1 MAELRI
7 CMPNLGHTMERGTLV
22 SWLKP
27 EGAAVAQGDLVAVVE
42 SDKVTMEVEAPAD
55 GVLARHVAVPGSEV
69 PVGGTLGLL
78 VPGRTPAAS
87 RDTVDVPGAGTPA
100 LRDGA
105 APPTP
110 AASEARPRYRVPAG
124 RSPVVPAPSVPSRG
138 NDLPVETL
146 VAFWRQMKR
155 IRRFEET
162 AIYHSTTGDLPGA
175 LHVCIGQEAV
185 PVGVCAAL
193 RADDT
198 LASTHRGHGHALAKG
213 ASMRRMF
220 AELFGRVDGVCAGK
234 GGSQHVADLSVGML
248 GANGIVGASYGIAAG
263 AALIAKRR
271 GSGAVS
277 VAFFGD
283 GAASRGTL
291 HEVLNI
297 AALWRL
303 PLVFLCEHNG
313 YAQWVAARDN
323 LAMDRV
329 SALAAPFGIPG
340 ETVDGNDVRAV
351 FRATEAAV
359 ARARAGHGPS
369 LIECRTQRYTGHT
382 TSDMQVY
389 RTREQVAELRR
400 TTDPVLHFGAEL
412 ERAGLLTPDARAAI
426 DAEIEAEIADAV
438 AFALASPHP
447 GPDALLTDVTAA

>member
-7 CMPNLGHTMERGTLV
+7 CMPNLGHRMERGRLV
-22 SWLKP
+22 SWLRP
-27 EGAAVAQGDLVAVVE
+27 EGAAVARGDPVAVVE
-42 SDKVTMEVEAPAD
+42 SDKVTMEVEAPAS
-55 GVLARHVAVPGSEV
+55 GVLARHVAAPGAEV

-78 VPGRTPAAS
+78 APGDAAPAA
-87 RDTVDVPGAGTPA
+87 
-100 LRDGA
+100 A
-105 APPTP
+105 APPP
-110 AASEARPRYRVPAG
+110 RPRYRVAAG
-124 RSPVVPAPSVPSRG
+124 RAPISPAVPTPRT
-138 NDLPVETL
+138 NDLPAATL
-146 VAFWRQMKR
+146 LGFWRQMLR

-193 RADDT
+193 RPEDT

-220 AELFGRVDGVCAGK
+220 AELFGRADGVCGGK
-234 GGSQHVADLSVGML
+234 GGSQHVAELSVGML
-248 GANGIVGASYGIAAG
+248 GANGIVGASFGIAAG
-263 AALIAKRR
+263 AALMAKRR

-303 PLVFLCEHNG
+303 PLVLVCEHNG

-323 LAMDRV
+323 LAAERV
-329 SALAAPFGIPG
+329 ATLAAPFGIPG
-340 ETVDGNDVRAV
+340 ETVDGNDPRAV
-351 FRATEAAV
+351 FRAAEAAV
-359 ARARAGHGPS
+359 ARARSGQGPS
-369 LIECRTQRYTGHT
+369 LIECRTQRYHGHT

-389 RTREQVAELRR
+389 RTRDEIAALRAR
-400 TTDPVLHFGAEL
+400 TDPLLHFSAEL
-412 ERAGLLTPDARAAI
+412 ERAGLLTADARAAI
-426 DAEIEAEIADAV
+426 AAEIEAEIADAV
-438 AFALASPHP
+438 AFALASPYP
-447 GPDALLTDVTAA
+447 ASEALLADVTAT

>member
-7 CMPNLGHTMERGTLV
+7 CMPNLGHTMEHGTLV
-22 SWLKP
+22 SWLRP
-27 EGAAVAQGDLVAVVE
+27 EGASVAQGDLVAVVE
-42 SDKVTMEVEAPAD
+42 SDKVTMEVEAPAA
-55 GVLARHVAVPGSEV
+55 GVLVRHVAAPGSEV

-78 VPGRTPAAS
+78 AKETPAPAS
-87 RDTVDVPGAGTPA
+87 ATP
-100 LRDGA
+100 
-105 APPTP
+105 P
-110 AASEARPRYRVPAG
+110 SRPRYRVAAG
-124 RSPVVPAPSVPSRG
+124 RAPLGTAPAPQPG
-138 NDLPVETL
+138 NDLPPAAL
-146 VAFWRQMKR
+146 LALWRQMAR

-185 PVGVCAAL
+185 AVGVCAAL

-213 ASMRRMF
+213 APMRRMF
-220 AELFGRVDGVCAGK
+220 AELFGRVDGLCAGK

-248 GANGIVGASYGIAAG
+248 GANGIVGASFGLAAG
-263 AALIAKRR
+263 AALMAKRR

-277 VAFFGD
+277 VACFGD

-303 PLVFLCEHNG
+303 PLIFLCEHNG

-329 SALAAPFGIPG
+329 SALAVPFGIPG
-340 ETVDGNDVRAV
+340 ATVDGNDVRAV

-369 LIECRTQRYTGHT
+369 LIECRTQRYSGHT

-389 RTREQVAELRR
+389 RSREEVAELRR
-400 TTDPVLHFGAEL
+400 RTDPVLHFGAEL
-412 ERAGLLTPDARAAI
+412 DRAGLLPPDARAAI
-426 DAEIEAEIADAV
+426 EAEIEAEIADAV

-447 GPDALLTDVTAA
+447 APDALLTDVTGA

>member
-42 SDKVTMEVEAPAD
+42 SDKVTMEVEAPAA
-55 GVLARHVAVPGSEV
+55 GVLSRHVAAPGAEI

-78 VPGRTPAAS
+78 APGAAAMPAA
-87 RDTVDVPGAGTPA
+87 
-100 LRDGA
+100 
-105 APPTP
+105 APR
-110 AASEARPRYRVPAG
+110 ARPRYRVAAG
-124 RSPVVPAPSVPSRG
+124 RAPVVAPPSPRG
-138 NDLPVETL
+138 NDLPPEAL
-146 VAFWRQMKR
+146 VALWRQMKR

-162 AIYHSTTGDLPGA
+162 AIYHSSTGDLPGA

-213 ASMRRMF
+213 APMRRMF

-248 GANGIVGASYGIAAG
+248 GANGIVGASFGLAAG
-263 AALIAKRR
+263 AALMAKRR

-340 ETVDGNDVRAV
+340 ETVDGNDPRAV

-412 ERAGLLTPDARAAI
+412 ERAGLLPPDARAAI
-426 DAEIEAEIADAV
+426 EAAIEAEISDAV

-447 GPDALLTDVTAA
+447 GHDALLTDVTAT

>member
-7 CMPNLGHTMERGTLV
+7 CMPNLGHTMERGRLV

-27 EGAAVAQGDLVAVVE
+27 EGAAVARGDLVAVVE
-42 SDKVTMEVEAPAD
+42 SDKVTMEVEAPSA
-55 GVLARHVAVPGSEV
+55 GVLARHVAAPGAEV

-78 VPGRTPAAS
+78 VAGDVAPASAPAAS
-87 RDTVDVPGAGTPA
+87 P
-100 LRDGA
+100 
-105 APPTP
+105 
-110 AASEARPRYRVPAG
+110 ARPRYRVAAG
-124 RSPVVPAPSVPSRG
+124 RAPLSAAPAPPPA
-138 NDLPVETL
+138 NDLPAEAL
-146 VAFWRQMKR
+146 LGFWRQMLR

-193 RADDT
+193 RLEDT
-198 LASTHRGHGHALAKG
+198 LASTHRGHGHAIAKG

-220 AELFGRVDGVCAGK
+220 AELFGRADGVCAGK

-248 GANGIVGASYGIAAG
+248 GANGIVGASFGIAAG
-263 AALIAKRR
+263 AALMAKRR

-303 PLVFLCEHNG
+303 PLILLCEHNG

-323 LAMDRV
+323 LAVARV
-329 SALAAPFGIPG
+329 AALAAPFGIPG
-340 ETVDGNDVRAV
+340 ETVDGNDPRAV

-359 ARARAGHGPS
+359 ARARAGQGPS
-369 LIECRTQRYTGHT
+369 LIECRTQRYHGHT

-389 RTREQVAELRR
+389 RTREEIAALRAR
-400 TTDPVLHFGAEL
+400 TDPVLYFGAEL

-426 DAEIEAEIADAV
+426 AAEIEAEIADAI

-447 GPDALLTDVTAA
+447 SPDALLTDVTAA

>member
-27 EGAAVAQGDLVAVVE
+27 EGASVAQGDLVAVVE
-42 SDKVTMEVEAPAD
+42 SDKVTMEVEAPAA
-55 GVLARHVAVPGSEV
+55 GELARHLVAPGTEV

-78 VPGRTPAAS
+78 DTAPAAS
-87 RDTVDVPGAGTPA
+87 
-100 LRDGA
+100 
-105 APPTP
+105 PPPP
-110 AASEARPRYRVPAG
+110 AAAAARPRYRVAARSAPAAA
-124 RSPVVPAPSVPSRG
+124 PPPPAA
-138 NDLPVETL
+138 NDLPPEAL
-146 VAFWRQMKR
+146 VMFWRQMKR

-185 PVGVCAAL
+185 AVGVCAAL

-248 GANGIVGASYGIAAG
+248 GANGIVGASFGLAAG
-263 AALIAKRR
+263 AALMAKRR

-297 AALWRL
+297 ATLWRL

-340 ETVDGNDVRAV
+340 ETVDGNDPRAV

-359 ARARAGHGPS
+359 ARARAGGGPS

-412 ERAGLLTPDARAAI
+412 ERAGLLPPDVRAAI
-426 DAEIEAEIADAV
+426 EAEIEAEIADAV
-438 AFALASPHP
+438 AFALASPP
-447 GPDALLTDVTAA
+447 PRPDALLTDVTAT

>member
-55 GVLARHVAVPGSEV
+55 GLLARHVVAPGAEV

-78 VPGRTPAAS
+78 LPGQAPTHPAAGT
-87 RDTVDVPGAGTPA
+87 RD
-100 LRDGA
+100 
-105 APPTP
+105 
-110 AASEARPRYRVPAG
+110 ARPRYRVAAG
-124 RSPVVPAPSVPSRG
+124 RAPVAPPPLRS
-138 NDLPVETL
+138 NDLPPETL

-162 AIYHSTTGDLPGA
+162 AIYHSTTGELPGA

-193 RADDT
+193 RPDDT
-198 LASTHRGHGHALAKG
+198 LASTHRGHGHAVAKG
-213 ASMRRMF
+213 APMRRMF
-220 AELFGRVDGVCAGK
+220 AELFGRVDGVCSGK

-248 GANGIVGASYGIAAG
+248 GANGIVGASYGLAAG
-263 AALIAKRR
+263 AALMAKRR
-271 GSGAVS
+271 RSGAVS

-303 PLVFLCEHNG
+303 PLILLCEHNG

-323 LAMDRV
+323 LAMERV

-389 RTREQVAELRR
+389 RMREQVAELRR
-400 TTDPVLHFGAEL
+400 TTDPVLHFGTEL
-412 ERAGLLTPDARAAI
+412 ERAGLLPPDTRAAI
-426 DAEIEAEIADAV
+426 DAAIEAEIADAV

-447 GPDALLTDVTAA
+447 APDALMTDVTAT

>member
-22 SWLKP
+22 SWLRP

-42 SDKVTMEVEAPAD
+42 SDKVTMEVEAPAA
-55 GVLARHVAVPGSEV
+55 GVLVRHVAAPGSEV

-78 VPGRTPAAS
+78 AKEAPA
-87 RDTVDVPGAGTPA
+87 PA
-100 LRDGA
+100 PA
-105 APPTP
+105 APPP
-110 AASEARPRYRVPAG
+110 RPRYRVAAG
-124 RSPVVPAPSVPSRG
+124 RAPRAPALPQHD
-138 NDLPVETL
+138 NDLAPAAL
-146 VAFWRQMKR
+146 LDLWRQMAR

-220 AELFGRVDGVCAGK
+220 AELFGRVDGLCAGK

-248 GANGIVGASYGIAAG
+248 GANGIVGASFGLAAG
-263 AALIAKRR
+263 AALMAKRR

-303 PLVFLCEHNG
+303 PLIFLCEHNG

-359 ARARAGHGPS
+359 ARARAGGGPS
-369 LIECRTQRYTGHT
+369 LIECRTQRYSGHT

-389 RTREQVAELRR
+389 RSREEVAELRR
-400 TTDPVLHFGAEL
+400 RTDPVVHFGAEL
-412 ERAGLLTPDARAAI
+412 ERAGLLPPGVRAGIEA
-426 DAEIEAEIADAV
+426 AIEAEIADAV

-447 GPDALLTDVTAA
+447 APDALLTDVTAA

>member
-7 CMPNLGHTMERGTLV
+7 CMPNLGHRMERGTLV

-27 EGAAVAQGDLVAVVE
+27 EGASVAPGDLVAVVE
-42 SDKVTMEVEAPAD
+42 SDKVTMEVEAPAA
-55 GVLARHVAVPGSEV
+55 GVLARHLVAPGTEV

-78 VPGRTPAAS
+78 DTAPAAS
-87 RDTVDVPGAGTPA
+87 
-100 LRDGA
+100 
-105 APPTP
+105 PPPP
-110 AASEARPRYRVPAG
+110 AAATARPRYRVAARSAPAAA
-124 RSPVVPAPSVPSRG
+124 PPPPAA
-138 NDLPVETL
+138 NDRPPEAL
-146 VAFWRQMKR
+146 VMFWRQMKR

-185 PVGVCAAL
+185 AVGVCAAL

-248 GANGIVGASYGIAAG
+248 GANGIVGASFGLAAG
-263 AALIAKRR
+263 AALMAKRR

-297 AALWRL
+297 ATLWRL
-303 PLVFLCEHNG
+303 PLIFLCEHNG

-369 LIECRTQRYTGHT
+369 LIECRTQRYSGHT

-400 TTDPVLHFGAEL
+400 ATDPVLHFGLEL
-412 ERAGLLTPDARAAI
+412 ERAGLLPPDARAAI
-426 DAEIEAEIADAV
+426 EAEIEAEIADAV
-438 AFALASPHP
+438 AFALASPP
-447 GPDALLTDVTAA
+447 PRSDALLTDVTAT

>member
-1 MAELRI
+1 MAGLRI
-7 CMPNLGHTMERGTLV
+7 CMPNLGHVMERGRLV
-22 SWLKP
+22 RWLVP
-27 EGAAVAQGDLVAVVE
+27 EGARVARGDLVAVVE

-55 GVLARHVAVPGSEV
+55 GVLERHVVAPGTEV
-69 PVGGTLGLL
+69 AVGGTLGLL
-78 VPGRTPAAS
+78 APVGGPAAS
-87 RDTVDVPGAGTPA
+87 SGIVNRPGPEASA
-100 LRDGA
+100 LRVGA
-105 APPTP
+105 MQPPP
-110 AASEARPRYRVPAG
+110 AVHETRPRYRVPAG
-124 RSPVVPAPSVPSRG
+124 RSPVAPAPSVPARG
-138 NDLPVETL
+138 NDLPPATL
-146 VAFWRQMKR
+146 VAFWRQMLR

-162 AIYHSTTGDLPGA
+162 AIARSASGDLPGA

-193 RADDT
+193 RAEDT

-220 AELFGRVDGVCAGK
+220 AELFGRAAGLCGGK

-248 GANGIVGASYGIAAG
+248 GANGIVGASFGIAAG

-303 PLVFLCEHNG
+303 PLVLVCEHNG

-323 LAMDRV
+323 LAVERV
-329 SALAAPFGIPG
+329 AALAAPFGIPG

-369 LIECRTQRYTGHT
+369 LIECRTQRYHGHT

-389 RTREQVAELRR
+389 RTREQVAALRR
-400 TTDPVLHFGAEL
+400 ATDPLLHLGAEL
-412 ERAGLLTPDARAAI
+412 QRAGLLPPDARAAI
-426 DAEIEAEIADAV
+426 EAEVEAEIAEAL
-438 AFALASPHP
+438 AFALASPPP
-447 GPDALLTDVTAA
+447 GPDALLADVTAA

>member
-7 CMPNLGHTMERGTLV
+7 CMPNLGHVMERGTLV
-22 SWLKP
+22 SWLQP
-27 EGAAVAQGDLVAVVE
+27 EGARVARGDLVAVVE

-55 GVLARHVAVPGSEV
+55 GVLARQLVPPGTEV

-78 VPGRTPAAS
+78 DAAQ
-87 RDTVDVPGAGTPA
+87 A
-100 LRDGA
+100 A
-105 APPTP
+105 APEPPATP
-110 AASEARPRYRVPAG
+110 PARPRYRVAAG
-124 RSPVVPAPSVPSRG
+124 RALAAPPPPRPAT
-138 NDLPVETL
+138 NDLPLGTL
-146 VAFWRQMKR
+146 VAFWRQMLR
-155 IRRFEET
+155 IRRFEER

-193 RADDT
+193 RAEDT
-198 LASTHRGHGHALAKG
+198 IASTHRGHGHALAKG

-220 AELFGRVDGVCAGK
+220 AELFGRVDGVCRGK

-248 GANGIVGASYGIAAG
+248 GANGIVGASFGIAAG

-303 PLVFLCEHNG
+303 PLLLVCEHNG

-323 LAMDRV
+323 LATERV

-340 ETVDGNDVRAV
+340 ETVDGNDPRAV

-359 ARARAGHGPS
+359 ARARAGQGPS
-369 LIECRTQRYTGHT
+369 LLECRTQRYYGHT

-389 RTREQVAELRR
+389 RTREQVAALRAR
-400 TTDPVLHFGAEL
+400 TDPVVHFGAEL
-412 ERAGLLTPDARAAI
+412 ERAGLLPPDARARI
-426 DAEIEAEIADAV
+426 EAEIEAEIAEAL
-438 AFALASPHP
+438 AFALASPQP
-447 GPDALLTDVTAA
+447 GPDALLADVTAA